1 MSMFEERERAFEA
14 KWAHDEEM
22 QFRIL
27 VKRNE
32 LLGRWAGAELGLA
45 GVALEQYVAG
55 LIAMGLK
62 SNDSAPLYQKLRGD
76 LGQAHSDTI
85 ILSRM
90 EDFLQAASL
99 DAGLVQERA
108 LAEGSAHAHPP
119 GQESHQGHADF
130 GHILPQGASFDQ
142 DEAIH
147 ARVGKGVAAHALD
160 RARRAKDAG

>member
-1 MSMFEERERAFEA
+1 MSMFEDRERAFEA

-45 GVALEQYVAG
+45 SATLEQYVAG
-55 LIAMGLK
+55 LIAIGLK
-62 SNDSAPLYQKLRGD
+62 SNDSAALYQKLRAD

-85 ILSRM
+85 IRSKM

-99 DAGLVQERA
+99 DAGLVQGNPLTE
-108 LAEGSAHAHPP
+108 SAHPP
-119 GQESHQGHADF
+119 GQRSRQSNHADF
-130 GHILPQGASFDQ
+130 GHILPHGASFDQ
-142 DEAIH
+142 DETIH

-160 RARRAKDAG
+160 RARRGKDAG